1 MTSPSPAEV
10 YERILE
16 SVDPGLE
23 RQVFD
28 VLVANLGVFV
38 TREFL
43 ISTIW
48 GVEVPTS
55 DLANSSFDRQ
65 IRVCIQRL
73 RDKDFPIVS
82 SSGHPGYG
90 LKADESDID
99 QTIAELRSKIDSL
112 QNSIN
117 HLYRSKKKAHD
128 IRTFRETVQ
137 PATQPVLL

>member
-1 MTSPSPAEV
+1 MTIPSPAEI

-28 VLVANLGVFV
+28 VLVANLGQKV
-38 TREFL
+38 TRERMILEIFEVVPSEL
-43 ISTIW
+43 LADSTY
-48 GVEVPTS
+48 
-55 DLANSSFDRQ
+55 DRKV
-65 IRVCIQRL
+65 RVCIQHL

-82 SSGHPGYG
+82 SSGEAGYA
-90 LKADESDID
+90 LKADENDID

-128 IRTFRETVQ
+128 IRTYRETVE